1 MSCCPPH
8 ATISSS
14 LPYHR
19 LSASSSII
27 NHFPEVTS
35 PSYSSCCA
43 RGLGTAI
50 RVHRALQAELAL
62 HLPKPEAPLGLRLA
76 AASCPQALRMDSEGC
91 SLLTQPQGRHRAQP
105 AHGTLTP
112 GPNAWPRPC
121 SAGGHPGVNSCFGS
135 TAISKDRA
143 QEAEKSA
150 WKGEWLMG
158 QTEQQIQHSMS
169 LCFQNRLH

>member
-112 GPNAWPRPC
+112 GPDPALLEAIQELTHVLVPLPSPRI
-121 SAGGHPGVNSCFGS
+121 GHRKQRKVHGKESGS
-135 TAISKDRA
+135 WARLSSRSSTPRA
-143 QEAEKSA
+143 SVFR
-150 WKGEWLMG
+150 
-158 QTEQQIQHSMS
+158 TT
-169 LCFQNRLH
+169 CTDFN